1 MEKTGGIIMM
11 NSKNMGKYIEVQKK
25 ILEIKKDSV
34 YVVASKVENKKQD
47 QTIRLHILEG
57 DKITHPFEFP
67 MSKLESNIKKL
78 KDYGYPLNG
87 VQITEAISTLR
98 EKYHDLHMTQRIH
111 NLGWQSR
118 NEEIIGYLGEV
129 MIDMEG
135 KEVASDPFST
145 LPTSK
150 GDMDVNLL
158 STWLADNVKRQIT
171 FISQLAGVIAC
182 ILNKNIVIGICGKS
196 STGKTTVAKLAQSAF
211 ASENYEKTNLTFNG
225 TENALLKQMDG
236 MRGTGVLIDDTS
248 LSNLKDFTGFI
259 YKLAMGTD
267 KARLRTK
274 DFQVVET
281 EKWTT
286 SIVLTAETSILG
298 RCNPDLEGAFGRMIE
313 ITVEDN
319 ELFDSAE
326 ECNRI
331 QHYYRNNYGLLA
343 PLFVKH
349 IIQKVGI
356 ENIQTLYI
364 KELTRIQEKASK
376 GGVVQRLCENFAILT
391 LTAKFLEEIL
401 SIRFNTDAME
411 EFLIKGAEEQIG
423 IARGQQTATIIQLEI
438 YEEILERVTKKE
450 KLIIEKFVTEEVKI
464 GKKHG
469 NEVMLIKSTLFRE
482 IVKEMAS
489 KFGVS
494 VKEINR
500 IFKEEGF
507 LKRFENFEY
516 TKNHNGT
523 RVVGLIRLE
532 DKNENTDT
540 EENKE
545 AA

>member
-1 MEKTGGIIMM
+1 MM
-11 NSKNMGKYIEVQKK
+11 NSKNMEKYIEVQKK

-98 EKYHDLHMTQRIH
+98 EKYHGLPMTQRIH

-118 NEEIIGYLGEV
+118 NGEIIGYLGEV

-150 GDMDVNLL
+150 GDIDVNLL

-182 ILNKNIVIGICGKS
+182 ILNKNIVISLCGKS

-211 ASENYEKTNLTFNG
+211 ASENYEKTNLTFSG
-225 TENALLKQMDG
+225 TENGLLKQMEG
-236 MRGTGVLIDDTS
+236 MRGTGVMIDDTS
-248 LSNLKDFTGFI
+248 LSNIKDFTGLI
-259 YKLAMGTD
+259 YKLAMGSD
-267 KARLRTK
+267 KARLSSK
-274 DFQVVET
+274 DYQVIER
-281 EKWTT
+281 EKWST
-286 SIVLTAETSILG
+286 SIMLTAETSILG

-313 ITVEDN
+313 IKVKDN
-319 ELFDSAE
+319 ELFNSAE

-343 PLFVKH
+343 PLFVKY
-349 IIQKVGI
+349 IIQKVGVV
-356 ENIQTLYI
+356 NIQTLYTE
-364 KELTRIQEKASK
+364 ELTRIQKRASK
-376 GGVVQRLCENFAILT
+376 GGVVQRLCESFAILT

-401 SIRFNTDAME
+401 NIRFHTDAME
-411 EFLIKGAEEQIG
+411 EFLILGAEEQIG
-423 IARGQQTATIIQLEI
+423 IARGQQTVTIVKQEVYSEIKERAIQKETLE
-438 YEEILERVTKKE
+438 TK
-450 KLIIEKFVTEEVKI
+450 VVKI
-464 GKKHG
+464 EEEQGK
-469 NEVMLIKSTLFRE
+469 VVFLIKSTLFRKM
-482 IVKEMAS
+482 VKEMAY
-489 KFGVS
+489 KYDIS

-500 IFKEEGF
+500 IFKEEG
-507 LKRFENFEY
+507 LQKRFENFEY

-532 DKNENTDT
+532 DKNENKDT
-540 EENKE
+540 EGNKE